1 MFKMKSALY
10 IVAIFSL
17 ALVSCIQQ
25 LPEKPMPDV
34 DNGAITM
41 IKATVEPLE
50 LEGAEGVGI
59 YKWNDQHNLGI
70 YGTSAGANERYLPV
84 KSTTGDN
91 EAYFFGNVVGGDLTI
106 YMPYAE
112 EGSTTALNGRVVVAT
127 AQQYYADP
135 FDHLMYNSTLLATA
149 TTDEVSFAHYAGLV
163 KIELKYDIQ
172 DITAIAVQVGN
183 VTLGGSYD
191 ENFVGDLSVDPDAE
205 QLLTN
210 GASRLNIVNFP
221 EGSDSSVEA
230 PMVVWAAMAPGVYE
244 NLVVEIS
251 NKDMTIAAP
260 VKGPFEV
267 NRCAICDQICVAE
280 KIDHDNGVDDFQGEN
295 GEFNPKN

>member
-50 LEGAEGVGI
+50 LEGVEGVGI
-59 YKWNDQHNLGI
+59 YKWNEQHTLGI
-70 YGTSAGANERYLPV
+70 YGTSAGANECYLPV

-91 EAYFFGNVVGGDLTI
+91 EAYFYGNVVGGDLTI
-106 YMPYAE
+106 YMPYVE
-112 EGSTTALNGRVVVAT
+112 EGSETALSGRVVVSAT
-127 AQQYYADP
+127 QQYYADA

-149 TTDEVSFAHYAGLV
+149 TSDEVSFAHYAGLV

-172 DITAIAVQVGN
+172 DITAISVQVGN
-183 VTLGGSYD
+183 VTLGGDYD
-191 ENFVGDLSVDPDAE
+191 DNFVGDLSVDPDAE
-205 QLLTN
+205 KLLVNGTN
-210 GASRLNIVNFP
+210 RLSIVNFP

-251 NKDMTIAAP
+251 NAEMTIAAP

-267 NRCAICDQICVAE
+267 NRCAVCEQVCVAE
-280 KIDHDNGVDDFQGEN
+280 KVDHNNSMDDFQGEN